1 MKNMKK
7 LVPAIVALFALAM
20 AGGSSMTWIF

>member
-1 MKNMKK
+1 MKNMRK

-20 AGGSSMTWIF
+20 AGGSSITWIF